1 MSAAPMDVT
10 LRRLSGA
17 LFEAKNPT
25 GQTLLIDGPPN
36 VGGVSGGLRPME
48 ACLASLA
55 SCSAVDVLLILNQQK
70 EPLADF
76 ELSVHGERAD
86 AVPAVFTSIH
96 LHFAA
101 GGDVSPGKLARA
113 ARLSMEKYCSVA
125 KMLGAGGVHITHG
138 VSRILRLEGAPEGL
152 RVRVTDDATTS
163 ARAAGRG
170 PETPLEGARWLI
182 AERAGEVV
190 GVALLEEGAAPRAL
204 VEGQSSELDAVFSQA
219 AKQEHERGTRGDG
232 GPSTAPAA

>member
-17 LFEAKNPT
+17 LFEAQNPT

-36 VGGVSGGLRPME
+36 VGGVNGGLRPME

-70 EPLADF
+70 EPLEDF
-76 ELSVHGERAD
+76 ELMVHGERAD
-86 AVPAVFTSIH
+86 AVPAVFTDIH

-138 VSRILRLEGAPEGL
+138 VSRFLRLEGAPEGL
-152 RVRVTDDATTS
+152 RVRVTDDVIAST
-163 ARAAGRG
+163 RAAGRG
-170 PETPLEGARWLI
+170 PDAPLEGARWLI
-182 AERAGEVV
+182 AERAGQVV
-190 GVALLEEGAAPRAL
+190 GMAR
-204 VEGQSSELDAVFSQA
+204 LDAEGVAHALGEATPSPALDALFSEA
-219 AKQEHERGTRGDG
+219 AKRERERGDG
-232 GPSTAPAA
+232 APPGAPAA